1 MSQAILKWEYNPK
14 DEKIRAAAGYPTE
27 LTNVAAF
34 SFQLTRYKDTVTHE
48 ETLVI
53 KSFLGDKE
61 NGEVMSSIDKLDKDI
76 VKLKQY
82 GVALSPI
89 QMADLKREIENHYL
103 DIAITTKAF
112 PIDEAVEIIKEY
124 IGGQEKPD
132 FHVPVTIF
140 NELFEED
147 ELFEQYTITQIRRHL
162 VFEGYIEKGKD
173 GRTSKLVRIGDKPV
187 RVVQLNKKKF
197 GV

>member
-1 MSQAILKWEYNPK
+1 MAQAILKWEYDSK
-14 DEKIRAAAGYPTE
+14 KQIIKAVAGYPKE
-27 LTNVAAF
+27 VANVAAF
-34 SFQLTRYKDTVTHE
+34 SFQLTRYKETVTHE
-48 ETLVI
+48 ETLEI
-53 KSFLGDKE
+53 KSLLSGAD

-76 VKLKQY
+76 IKLKQY

-89 QMADLKREIENHYL
+89 QMADLKREIESHYL
-103 DIAITTKAF
+103 DLPITSKAF
-112 PIDEAVEIIKEY
+112 PLAEAVEIIQEY
-124 IGGQEKPD
+124 VGGQEKPD
-132 FHVPVTIF
+132 FNVPVTIF

-147 ELFEQYTITQIRRHL
+147 ELFEQYTIAQIRRHL

-197 GV
+197 GG